1 MIQNEVEDPGLA
13 EEIQKVYSE
22 ENHGTL
28 KAPTSRRGVLE
39 QFGPPHKIGALG
51 AGRYAF
57 GYEYRHVVERQ
68 VGIAVPGY
76 SILKIG
82 AGKTGAERLVFIIEF
97 SEADEVLAAG
107 SATWNEDVGF
117 GFNLQLF
124 FSVAPT
130 SDTKGLLEK
139 WSTES
144 WATDLLHTPVGLVD
158 LSHDPDAGDHGMRF
172 SGMPKPDVQWPAKHT
187 GRR

>member
-1 MIQNEVEDPGLA
+1 MIQNEVEDPVLA
-13 EEIQKVYSE
+13 EKMEKVYEQGNSG
-22 ENHGTL
+22 NS
-28 KAPTSRRGVLE
+28 KAPKSRRAVLD

-51 AGRYAF
+51 GGRYAF

-68 VGIAVPGY
+68 LGIAVPGY

-82 AGKTGAERLVFIIEF
+82 AGKTGAGRQILIIEF
-97 SEADEVLAAG
+97 SEADKVLAAG

-158 LSHDPDAGDHGMRF
+158 LSHDPDAGDQGMRF
-172 SGMPKPDVQWPAKHT
+172 SGMPKPELRWPAKHT

>member
-107 SATWNEDVGF
+107 P
-117 GFNLQLF
+117 Q
-124 FSVAPT
+124 
-130 SDTKGLLEK
+130 
-139 WSTES
+139 
-144 WATDLLHTPVGLVD
+144 
-158 LSHDPDAGDHGMRF
+158 HGMKMLVLDLTYNYF
-172 SGMPKPDVQWPAKHT
+172 SPLHPHRIQKAS
-187 GRR
+187 